1 MLPKLR
7 NIDKWKVKQL
17 AGETVITLV
26 GNITGDPELRHTQ
39 NGVAVANFTIASTP
53 RTFDQDAKEWK
64 DGEPLF
70 LQATAW
76 KELGEHIAASLTK
89 GARVIVQGRLK
100 QRSYTTKENEKR
112 TVFEVEVDEIG
123 PSLRYATAVVS
134 RVQKG
139 GGGAGRPAQQAQT
152 SAQEAWAVPAPAA
165 PDTWAAPYGDET
177 PF

>member
-76 KELGEHIAASLTK
+76 KELGEHVAATLTK
-89 GARVIVQGRLK
+89 GARVIAQGRLK
-100 QRSYTTKENEKR
+100 QRSYEKDGQKR
-112 TVFEVEVDEIG
+112 TVMEIEVDEIG

-139 GGGAGRPAQQAQT
+139 AGGAGRPAPAAQT
-152 SAQEAWAVPAPAA
+152 SAQEAWAPAAPAA
-165 PDTWAAPYGDET
+165 ADTWAAPYGDET